1 MVGTN
6 ATSVAEQ
13 NSQVVTHETSA
24 KSNQYDLA
32 ETFKQ
37 YLKDYR
43 ESIDIEY
50 WEDLTYKP
58 TPKIV

>member
-1 MVGTN
+1 LVATN

-32 ETFKQ
+32 ETLKQ
-37 YLKDYR
+37 YLKDDR
-43 ESIDIEY
+43 ESINI
-50 WEDLTYKP
+50 
-58 TPKIV
+58 